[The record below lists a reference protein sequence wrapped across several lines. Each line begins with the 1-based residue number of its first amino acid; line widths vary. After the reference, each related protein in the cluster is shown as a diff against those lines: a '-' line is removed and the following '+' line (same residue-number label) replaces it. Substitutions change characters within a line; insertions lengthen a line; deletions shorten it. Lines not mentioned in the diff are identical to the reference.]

1 MNFFAPWCLSGRF
14 GSCLSGLEVVPLETN
29 LLDRM
34 LDTYLTGRTS
44 VTVTLRNKIRV
55 SGRIKAFDSYVII
68 LDSNKQ
74 EILYRHAVTCLSP
87 LPQEE
92 HQRPP
97 AAIKQAPA
105 KAASPRSAKST
116 PRQPR
121 PAQPQALPPSATES
135 LNNSM
140 KDGLLKC
147 MQEQKTAK

>member
-1 MNFFAPWCLSGRF
+1 M
-14 GSCLSGLEVVPLETN
+14 ETN

-68 LDSNKQ
+68 LDGPKQ

-92 HQRPP
+92 HKPQPVASKP
-97 AAIKQAPA
+97 APA
-105 KAASPRSAKST
+105 KTAPPRPAKKSV
-116 PRQPR
+116 PRQP
-121 PAQPQALPPSATES
+121 AQTQPQALSPSATES
-135 LNNSM
+135 LNNGM
-140 KDGLLKC
+140 KDGLLKW
-147 MQEQKTAK
+147 MQEQKAAK